1 MTATKHIGLDSFRV
15 RNCDPGADERLP
27 SDRASRC
34 WNDDLVFRCKTQ
46 LTGHCAPSWRIVSTH
61 ESDRR
66 PLPISSVER
75 RIVIVSAVTAVTR
88 ENCPKECSFNHDR
101 SFQQSSS
108 HHSVDL
114 GLADIK
120 RTASLFESVR
130 APQRIASFFDMFRP
144 FFSWNARRGVPNR
157 DLQISHR
164 FWDRRPLRVVK
175 TLSQNVRRTH
185 SLIRVS
191 NEKRNVDER
200 PPTRGKPNRHR

>member
-1 MTATKHIGLDSFRV
+1 M

-130 APQRIASFFDMFRP
+130 APQRIASFFDLFRP
-144 FFSWNARRGVPNR
+144 FFSWNARWGIPDR
-157 DLQISHR
+157 DIQIPQG
-164 FWDRRPLRVVK
+164 FWKCTTLRVVE

-185 SLIRVS
+185 SLKRVS
-191 NEKRNVDER
+191 YEKRNADER